1 VHISTAGLHTAH
13 WYRYCPSRRDPS
25 MGLGYHGGRP
35 LPCRAGSHIPLHAT
49 HHPPSPLSS
58 RGNSCTPHMRSKG
71 VTLRRWL
78 GRVGCALN
86 WHRMGSLVWVQCA
99 IVRSSKRTN
108 LLVRV
113 LRELVRCV
121 DIAAPHPSSTTAGS
135 VCRFSDDAAER
146 KRSTALNRQP
156 MCPTQQHAE
165 SFNATQS
172 VQGNPPTPSHSC
184 THRNCVSLRCRFS
197 PGSSWVDACYPLH
210 CNAHSMPL
218 IHDIVNLVTR
228 ASQR

>member
-1 VHISTAGLHTAH
+1 
-13 WYRYCPSRRDPS
+13 
-25 MGLGYHGGRP
+25 
-35 LPCRAGSHIPLHAT
+35 
-49 HHPPSPLSS
+49 
-58 RGNSCTPHMRSKG
+58 MRSKG

-146 KRSTALNRQP
+146 KRSTALNRRP
-156 MCPTQQHAE
+156 VCPTQQHAVCARH
-165 SFNATQS
+165 SSTRRAS
-172 VQGNPPTPSHSC
+172 TPRRVC
-184 THRNCVSLRCRFS
+184 K
-197 PGSSWVDACYPLH
+197 
-210 CNAHSMPL
+210 
-218 IHDIVNLVTR
+218 VTR
-228 ASQR
+228 RRRRTRALTATVSRSDVDSHREALGGTLVIHYTVTPTLCLSFTTS